1 LETFLEKHPDFQ
13 QRTAGEQEKLR
24 TTANWMDLAFYT
36 IQPKNNKT
44 FILNLI
50 PRIVEGRNVKYITG
64 SGQTRATSDR
74 VNIFRL
80 EGNCE
85 KIKRPPR
92 RTKDEILATKLA
104 AMNNQQQT
112 VTVSFLFLLLISFSL
127 IDNSFFFFFC
137 NYNIRKHQRFNHC
150 NQPHREAPVQVICI
164 LIIRQCLLPVI
175 RHIILLVKETVFLLI
190 FIHTPNLL
198 FL

>member
-1 LETFLEKHPDFQ
+1 LEPFLEKHPDFQ
-13 QRTAGEQEKLR
+13 PRTAAEQEKLR

-50 PRIVEGRNVKYITG
+50 PRIVEGRNAKYITG

-92 RTKDEILATKLA
+92 RTKDEILLATKLA
-104 AMNNQQQT
+104 AMNNQQQA
-112 VTVSFLFLLLISFSL
+112 VAVSFSL
-127 IDNSFFFFFC
+127 FVYFL
-137 NYNIRKHQRFNHC
+137 
-150 NQPHREAPVQVICI
+150 PHIP
-164 LIIRQCLLPVI
+164 
-175 RHIILLVKETVFLLI
+175 
-190 FIHTPNLL
+190 
-198 FL
+198 